1 VTDDASSEAVL
12 KGFQLVPG
20 LVEVVNRVGLA
31 PKGDSAVAVG
41 ACELVLESLVA
52 RKKISRNDAGQYG
65 RAVEEKRRRPEPG
78 HVRRRDERV
87 TGGRGAGRR
96 RGGGPMTQPTPPD
109 TRPPASDLR
118 IRPATRDDLETVVA
132 LRLSLLEEHRDNP
145 VYNRR
150 RPDAPARARRL
161 FASQLDSGHET
172 TFLPSGAAR
181 RSGSSGA

>member
-1 VTDDASSEAVL
+1 
-12 KGFQLVPG
+12 
-20 LVEVVNRVGLA
+20 
-31 PKGDSAVAVG
+31 
-41 ACELVLESLVA
+41 
-52 RKKISRNDAGQYG
+52 
-65 RAVEEKRRRPEPG
+65 
-78 HVRRRDERV
+78 
-87 TGGRGAGRR
+87 
-96 RGGGPMTQPTPPD
+96 MTQPTPPD

-172 TFLPSGAAR
+172 TFLAERGGETVGILRCVSSQGSPLLEPNGYCYVSSVFVVPRAR
-181 RSGSSGA
+181 RGGVMRALVARAVAWARERGFNEIRLHSVAGHDGSNAAWDAAGFEVVEHLRMRKI